1 MKRLLAIILVLLLFI
16 PETVAFAAN
25 IDWKSMSDQE
35 ITDAIDA
42 GRLELASRMPD
53 SEDHVT
59 IVNQDGVE
67 VYLTRRYSIDDGYS
81 SGSVYLRLEAVVVN
95 NTDMI
100 LNIVDNGTCVNG
112 WNVDTSGIYQTGAG
126 RKQKGDIVLRISDAF
141 LTSPAEVTD
150 VEFVLRAY
158 DENDYS
164 KKIEFAPFTYVR

>member
-1 MKRLLAIILVLLLFI
+1 MKKILVAILLFALII
-16 PETVAFAAN
+16 PHSAALASN
-25 IDWKSMSDQE
+25 IDWQSMSDQE
-35 ITDAIDA
+35 ITDAINE
-42 GRLELASRMPD
+42 GRLVLASRMPD

-95 NTDMI
+95 NTNMI

-112 WNVDTSGIYQTGAG
+112 WNVDTSGIYETGAG

-141 LTSPAEVTD
+141 LTSPEEVTD

-158 DENDYS
+158 DDNEYS
-164 KKIEFAPFTYVR
+164 NQIDFAPFTYVR